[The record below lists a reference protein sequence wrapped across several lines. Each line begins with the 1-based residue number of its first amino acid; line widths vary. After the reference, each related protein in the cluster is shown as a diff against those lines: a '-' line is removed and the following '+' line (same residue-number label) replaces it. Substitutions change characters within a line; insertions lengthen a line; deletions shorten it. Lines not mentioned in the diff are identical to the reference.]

1 MALVDILTAVTRQ
14 ALILSGLALFL
25 EVMLPAGQVKK
36 YARLVMGLLL
46 AGALLAPLCDM
57 RGGAVSASIFVAPP
71 DNTEAIIA
79 AGSNLSEQAER
90 EAEQELVAEV
100 EQQLTAFSE
109 LQEGVVK
116 AEVNV
121 ELAEGNEMPG
131 HNWGRVVI
139 LLSVADGEN
148 VQAQAIADSVKRSV
162 AAFYD
167 LDENAVQVS
176 VASYAAGD

>member
-14 ALILSGLALFL
+14 VLILSGLALFL
-25 EVMLPAGQVKK
+25 EVLLPAGQIKK

-46 AGALLAPLCDM
+46 AGALLAPACDM
-57 RGGAVSASIFVAPP
+57 GGGAVSAAIFVAPP

-79 AGSNLSEQAER
+79 AGTDLSEQAEV
-90 EAEQELVAEV
+90 EAEQELAAEV
-100 EQQLTAFSE
+100 AQQLAAFSE
-109 LQEGVVK
+109 LQEGVK
-116 AEVNV
+116 NAEVTV
-121 ELAEGNEMPG
+121 ELADGSEMSG

-139 LLSVADGEN
+139 LLSVADE
-148 VQAQAIADSVKRSV
+148 QAAEAQAVAASVRRSV

-167 LDENAVQVS
+167 LEESAVQVS

>member
-1 MALVDILTAVTRQ
+1 MALVDILTQVARQ
-14 ALILSGLALFL
+14 ALILSGLTLFL

-46 AGALLAPLCDM
+46 AGALLSPVFDAG
-57 RGGAVSASIFVAPP
+57 GGAVSASIFVAPP

-90 EAEQELVAEV
+90 EAEQELAAEV
-100 EQQLTAFSE
+100 EQQLAAFSE
-109 LQEGVVK
+109 LQEGVAK

-121 ELAEGNEMPG
+121 ELASSAEMSG

-139 LLSVADGEN
+139 LLSVAEDETA
-148 VQAQAIADSVKRSV
+148 QAQAIAESVRRSV

-167 LDENAVQVS
+167 LAESAVQVS